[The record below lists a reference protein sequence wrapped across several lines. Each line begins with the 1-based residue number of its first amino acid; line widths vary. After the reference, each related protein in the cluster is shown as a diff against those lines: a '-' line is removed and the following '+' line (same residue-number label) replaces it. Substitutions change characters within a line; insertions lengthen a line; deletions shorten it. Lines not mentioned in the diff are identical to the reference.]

1 MSRIIKLESENIQ
14 RIKAATFEPAKH
26 RNVIAG
32 KNSNGKTSLIS
43 TIFFAIGGKSAISER
58 PVREG
63 EQTALARIE
72 TDDLI
77 ITRNWTNPETSYL
90 KVQTKAGA
98 KIANAQTYLDSI
110 FGQISFDPMEFV
122 SMDSKSKINTLKKV
136 VGVEKPMDE
145 LDQEYEK
152 VFKHRAEVTQEGKR
166 VSAELSQYETVLS
179 ELRAVPSVEE
189 IKEQIKIAE
198 SQNAKAQ
205 EEAFKKK
212 NIGEKIARN
221 VQLHNQYAED
231 IEIIQ
236 KKMLEIEKENQAL
249 REIESK
255 MVVEELI
262 DVSSLHL
269 KVEESL
275 KLEMQNKEVARKIS
289 LIEKRN
295 ALTQSYQDFDSQLKK
310 ILNSKKELIE
320 NAKMPID
327 GLSFESDTV
336 FYNGIPFD
344 QLCSAEQ
351 IKVSFAMVAAM
362 NFDLR
367 IAVIKNG
374 SLLDDE
380 SLEQVFELA
389 EKHDVQV
396 FVETVKSIPDGQCI
410 FISDGEIVHG

>member
-1 MSRIIKLESENIQ
+1 VSRIIKLESENIQ

-32 KNSNGKTSLIS
+32 KNGNGKTSLIS